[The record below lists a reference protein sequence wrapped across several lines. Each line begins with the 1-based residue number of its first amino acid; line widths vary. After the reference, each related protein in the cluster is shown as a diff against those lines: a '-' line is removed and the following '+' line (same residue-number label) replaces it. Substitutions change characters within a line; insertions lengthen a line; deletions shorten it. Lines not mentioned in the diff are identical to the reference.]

1 MQRREVLTSIVVLA
15 AAGTLPPAKA
25 AIIRGEAPWAP
36 ESTQPP
42 EPFKAGG
49 VTFLAAAEA
58 KTLSA
63 IADRLI
69 PADELGMGA
78 TEAGCVQF
86 IDRQL
91 AGPFGNAGTQY
102 REGPFLEG
110 TAQQGPQFKQTPAE
124 RYRSALAALEQYCR
138 AQEQKAF
145 SDLAPERQDTLLTL
159 LEAGT
164 LPLPGM
170 NPASVAGFFN
180 LVLQNVREGYFAD
193 PIYGGNKDMVGWKLV
208 GFPGAQYD
216 FRDVIEQRGQKLDII
231 PVSMVQRDT

>member
-1 MQRREVLTSIVVLA
+1 MQRREVLTSIAMLA
-15 AAGTLPPAKA
+15 AAGTLPTAKA
-25 AIIRGEAPWAP
+25 AIIRGQAPWAP

-49 VTFLAAAEA
+49 LTFFTAEEA
-58 KTLSA
+58 TAIGA

-69 PADELGMGA
+69 PADELSIGA
-78 TEAGCVQF
+78 TEAGCVGF
-86 IDRQL
+86 IDQQL
-91 AGPFGNAGTQY
+91 AGPFGSAGTQY

-110 TAQQGPQFKQTPAE
+110 TPQQGPQFKQTPAE
-124 RYRSALAALEQYCR
+124 RYRMALTALAQYCTGHEKKTF
-138 AQEQKAF
+138 AE
-145 SDLAPERQDTLLTL
+145 LAPERQDTLLTL

-170 NPASVAGFFN
+170 NTASIAGFFN

-193 PIYGGNKDMVGWKLV
+193 PMYGGNKGMAGWKLL

-216 FRDVIEQRGQKLDII
+216 FRDVIGKRGQKLDII
-231 PVSMVQRDT
+231 PVSMVQHDT

>member
-1 MQRREVLTSIVVLA
+1 MQRREVLTSIAVLA
-15 AAGTLPPAKA
+15 AAGTLPTAKA
-25 AIIRGEAPWAP
+25 AIIRGEAPWSP

-42 EPFKAGG
+42 QPFKVGG
-49 VTFLAAAEA
+49 LTFLSAQEA
-58 KTLSA
+58 KTVSA

-91 AGPFGNAGTQY
+91 AGPFGSAGTQY

-110 TAQQGPQFKQTPAE
+110 IPQQGPQFKQTPAE
-124 RYRSALAALEQYCR
+124 RYRSTLAALDQYCS
-138 AQEQKAF
+138 AQEQHPFAE
-145 SDLAPERQDTLLTL
+145 LAPERQVTLLTL
-159 LEAGT
+159 MEAST

-170 NPASVAGFFN
+170 NPEAVGGFFK
-180 LVLQNVREGYFAD
+180 LILQNVREGYFAD
-193 PIYGGNKDMVGWKLV
+193 PLYGGNKDMVGWKLV

-216 FRDVIEQRGQKLDII
+216 FRDVIGKRGQKLDII
-231 PVSMVQRDT
+231 PVSMIQHDT